1 MACSV
6 VFHYEGN
13 VFLKQEIY
21 TDVFIHPWC
30 IEKEIQRHMLCLDLK
45 YPVVRRDFVLG

>member
-6 VFHYEGN
+6 VFHYKEN
-13 VFLKQEIY
+13 VFLKQEIGLDIF
-21 TDVFIHPWC
+21 THSWC
-30 IEKEIQRHMLCLDLK
+30 IEKEIKTHALYLNLK